1 MRPGDAIYNFCGIVE
16 DLIYPGCL
24 LLYYPLSN
32 LLQFSDEK
40 NDTWCIMCPVEN
52 AVISLLT

>member
-16 DLIYPGCL
+16 DLISPGCL

-32 LLQFSDEK
+32 LLQLSDEK
-40 NDTWCIMCPVEN
+40 TTHDVLCAQLKMQSFRC
-52 AVISLLT
+52 